1 MLQNTE
7 GKYNT
12 ELNHHVIL
20 LVSRIKRKACNFIFV
35 HKMVKFSL
43 VLIS

>member
-20 LVSRIKRKACNFIFV
+20 LVSRIKRKACNFVFV